1 MAVRSRFSRSAR
13 PPTMTCLIKV
23 LRDACL
29 PMIGLLATCT
39 ALADEP
45 TTKPVR
51 PGDEVYAAK
60 CTSCHD
66 LGMGGAPKLSDKAA
80 WTARIAQEKD
90 VIYRHA
96 IKGYK
101 SMPTRGTCSTCTDDE
116 IKAAVDYMISRVQ

>member
-1 MAVRSRFSRSAR
+1 
-13 PPTMTCLIKV
+13 MTCLTNPF
-23 LRDACL
+23 RNACL
-29 PMIGLLATCT
+29 AAAAVLATCT
-39 ALADEP
+39 ALAGEP
-45 TTKPVR
+45 TTKPIR

-80 WTARIAQEKD
+80 WTARIAQDKD

-101 SMPTRGTCSTCTDDE
+101 SMPTRGTCSTCSDDE